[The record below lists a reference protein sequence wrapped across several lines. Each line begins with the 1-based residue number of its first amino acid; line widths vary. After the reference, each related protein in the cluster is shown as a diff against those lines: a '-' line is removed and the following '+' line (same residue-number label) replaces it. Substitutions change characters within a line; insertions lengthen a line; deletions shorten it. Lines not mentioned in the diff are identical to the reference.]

1 MGVTVADC
9 LRLPAL
15 RQAELAAGAGGLSRS
30 VASVTVL
37 EYPRIDML
45 SDALLVGNEL
55 LISALVSIKDDVEM
69 QCRLLRHLSE
79 MGEAGL
85 ILYYTGVFVQEI
97 DDRLISTADDLD
109 FPLILMPRG
118 RMDFR
123 YSESITEVMELV
135 FADQKR
141 ERYYTGE
148 MAKRISRLSPQLR
161 TMNSVLRLLSD
172 RLRCTLLLADRSFA
186 RKAAAAWPL
195 SNEWDY
201 RLILDT
207 LRENKP
213 AAYSPL
219 VMDCEGRGVRVWD
232 FPVTGKRSQ
241 GLHLLA
247 LDEEGS
253 QEEDMLRQAA
263 EVVELFLNVWNRDV
277 NLEGTDALVHAILS
291 DQPEEMRRLAGRMG
305 IDIATIN
312 TLYVLRLRAADNPAL
327 QDAAERLKRYLQEHH
342 KLVVADVYNH
352 GVVAFCDD
360 KLFDEAETDVAGD
373 FVGKMKARG
382 VKCDCAVL
390 ERIANTTQARAG
402 YMSVEE
408 NMSYAARLWPH
419 KPVFTR
425 GELQFAG
432 ECREL
437 LSRGEDAYRRPLGCL
452 DGVPG
457 LADGENLLNILCT
470 YLLDAGS
477 STQRTGELLHLH
489 RNTVKYHIGKLRTLL
504 AVDLDTMP
512 EAMQVYTA
520 AALWRLMHSE
530 DK

>member
-15 RQAELAAGAGGLSRS
+15 RQAELAAGAGGLNRS
-30 VASVTVL
+30 VASITVL

-55 LISALVSIKDDVEM
+55 VISALVSIKDDVDM

-97 DDRLISTADDLD
+97 DDRLISTADGLD
-109 FPLILMPRG
+109 FPLILMPKG

-213 AAYSPL
+213 AAYSPF
-219 VMDCEGRGVRVWD
+219 VMDCAGRGVRVWD

-241 GLHLLA
+241 GLHLLV

-277 NLEGTDALVHAILS
+277 NLEGTDALMHAILS

-305 IDIATIN
+305 IDISTIN
-312 TLYVLRLRAADNPAL
+312 TLYVLRARAADNSSL
-327 QDAAERLKRYLQEHH
+327 QDTAERLKRYLQEHH
-342 KLVVADVYNH
+342 KLVVADAYNH

-360 KLFDEAETDVAGD
+360 KLFDENEADIAAGFIAHSD
-373 FVGKMKARG
+373 RPGRE
-382 VKCDCAVL
+382 CECAVL
-390 ERIANTTQARAG
+390 ERIANTAQAREG
-402 YMSVEE
+402 YLSVEQ
-408 NMSYAARLWPH
+408 NLSYAVRIWPY
-419 KPVFTR
+419 KRVFTR
-425 GELQFAG
+425 GELEFAS

-437 LSRGEDAYRRPLGCL
+437 LSGGENAAGRRLSCIEGL
-452 DGVPG
+452 TG

-477 STQRTGELLHLH
+477 NTQRTGELLYLH
-489 RNTVKYHIGKLRTLL
+489 RNTVKYHIGKLRSLL
-504 AVDLDTMP
+504 AADLDTMP

-530 DK
+530 DR

>member
-1 MGVTVADC
+1 
-9 LRLPAL
+9 
-15 RQAELAAGAGGLSRS
+15 
-30 VASVTVL
+30 
-37 EYPRIDML
+37 ML

-97 DDRLISTADDLD
+97 DDRLISTADGSIPADTHA
-109 FPLILMPRG
+109 PR

-263 EVVELFLNVWNRDV
+263 EVV
-277 NLEGTDALVHAILS
+277 
-291 DQPEEMRRLAGRMG
+291 
-305 IDIATIN
+305 
-312 TLYVLRLRAADNPAL
+312 
-327 QDAAERLKRYLQEHH
+327 
-342 KLVVADVYNH
+342 
-352 GVVAFCDD
+352 
-360 KLFDEAETDVAGD
+360 
-373 FVGKMKARG
+373 
-382 VKCDCAVL
+382 
-390 ERIANTTQARAG
+390 
-402 YMSVEE
+402 
-408 NMSYAARLWPH
+408 
-419 KPVFTR
+419 
-425 GELQFAG
+425 
-432 ECREL
+432 
-437 LSRGEDAYRRPLGCL
+437 
-452 DGVPG
+452 
-457 LADGENLLNILCT
+457 
-470 YLLDAGS
+470 S
-477 STQRTGELLHLH
+477 S
-489 RNTVKYHIGKLRTLL
+489 
-504 AVDLDTMP
+504 
-512 EAMQVYTA
+512 
-520 AALWRLMHSE
+520 S
-530 DK
+530 